1 MDTLDKLMRIGAQP
15 AIDLRTNPGLKPE
28 SISMVREQ
36 LMSLTRN
43 ADATKN
49 QVLARLDEKRKLV
62 EVILRVNKTMQ
73 AEVIGQG
80 LSGNTD
86 LAVAL
91 KRQTNA
97 K

>member
-1 MDTLDKLMRIGAQP
+1 
-15 AIDLRTNPGLKPE
+15 
-28 SISMVREQ
+28 MVREQ
-36 LMSLTRN
+36 LMALTRN